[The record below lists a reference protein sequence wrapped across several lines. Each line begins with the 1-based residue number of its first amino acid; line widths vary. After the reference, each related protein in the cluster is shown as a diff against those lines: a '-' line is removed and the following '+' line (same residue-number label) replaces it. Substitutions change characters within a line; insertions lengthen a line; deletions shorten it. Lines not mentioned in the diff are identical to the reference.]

1 MKKIR
6 NVIVAALLVLPLL
19 TLEASTLTNPSAASS
34 IKPTRAD
41 TCYFYYAGVYWPY
54 PC

>member
-6 NVIVAALLVLPLL
+6 TVIAAALLVLPLL

-34 IKPTRAD
+34 IKPTHAN
-41 TCYFYYAGVYWPY
+41 TCYFYYAGMYWPY